1 MHEALRAISFSF
13 FFFSHQRKRLARA
26 GAQFTCFTSK
36 KVQILTPEAQ
46 GQTAGERSGKEKP
59 QTPGGTS
66 KKVQIL
72 TPEAQG
78 QTAGEKRKRKTA
90 NAGVDQGA
98 VLLFRL
104 LDGCVFRR
112 ELSY

>member
-1 MHEALRAISFSF
+1 VHEALLAISFSF
-13 FFFSHQRKRLARA
+13 FFFSHQRKRQARA
-26 GAQFTCFTSK
+26 GTQFTCF
-36 KVQILTPEAQ
+36 
-46 GQTAGERSGKEKP
+46 
-59 QTPGGTS
+59 TS

-104 LDGCVFRR
+104 LDGCVFPARIKLLAH
-112 ELSY
+112 EALSY